1 MASQRVFSLLG
12 QSLKLETRADVDKH
26 FKDFDVDNV
35 EEIIMGGNTIG
46 VEASLALAERLQRAK
61 NLKVA
66 NFADIYTGRLIT
78 EIPQSLTA
86 ICNAL
91 KDHTSLIE
99 VDFSDNAFGGRSADP
114 LVPLL
119 THNRSIQVLKLN
131 NNGLGPAGGMI
142 VANAL
147 IQSAQLSKKEGVKSN
162 LRTIICGR
170 NRLENGSAPIF
181 AQAYAEHGTLECVR
195 MIQNGIR
202 KEGVISLVESLSKC
216 PNLREFDI
224 QDNVADADGCTALAK
239 AVSNWPN
246 LTLLNLSDCVLTPA
260 GGSKLIT
267 ALSTLPFSSKLSTLA
282 LQNAE
287 LDDEA
292 IALLRDKLEDGLQA
306 LKRVEIQWNDNDPE
320 ADEIGEMKEIL
331 KTRGGVVLYLS
342 DDEEEDEEEEG
353 EPGEEVEEKAP
364 SGAPKDGA
372 ADDLADLLSKVEIK

>member
-1 MASQRVFSLLG
+1 MSGSRVFSLLG
-12 QSLKLETRADVDKH
+12 QSLKLETRADIDKY
-26 FKDFDVDNV
+26 FKDLDVDNV
-35 EEIIMGGNTIG
+35 EEIILGGNTIG
-46 VEASLALAERLQRAK
+46 VEASIALAERLQQAK
-61 NLKVA
+61 KLKIA

-119 THNRSIQVLKLN
+119 IHNRSIQVLKLN
-131 NNGLGPAGGMI
+131 NNGLGPSGGTI

-147 IQSAQLSKKEGVKSN
+147 IASAQLSKKAGLKSN

-181 AQAYAEHGTLECVR
+181 AQAYSEHGTLECVR

-202 KEGVISLVESLSKC
+202 QEGVVALAGGLSKC
-216 PNLREFDI
+216 PNLRELDI
-224 QDNVADADGCTALAK
+224 QDNVADTKGCAALAK
-239 AVSNWPN
+239 AAANWPN
-246 LTLLNLSDCVLTPA
+246 LTSLNLSDCVLTPA
-260 GGSKLIT
+260 GGSQLIN
-267 ALSTLPFSSKLSTLA
+267 ALASLPFPSKLSTLS

-292 IALLRDKLEDGLQA
+292 IALLRVFLENGLEE
-306 LKRVEIQWNDNDPE
+306 LKRVEIQWNDNDPG

-331 KTRGGVVLYLS
+331 KTRGGVLYLS
-342 DDEEEDEEEEG
+342 DDEEEEEEVEG
-353 EPGEEVEEKAP
+353 EAGEEVAEKEP
-364 SGAPKDGA
+364 TGAVKDTG
-372 ADDLADLLSKVEIK
+372 ADDLADLMAKVEIK